1 MQPYIIGRKLSNE
14 VGRGLVYPCQTIVN
28 DIQIDTSSYDVVK
41 VDMVYDNSK
50 DLKLEVLP
58 DDPTL
63 TMRDA
68 VARRDAVAPS
78 GTANA
83 LLLIISTQKLASLI
97 YILNISVI
105 CA

>member
-1 MQPYIIGRKLSNE
+1 
-14 VGRGLVYPCQTIVN
+14 VYPCQTIVN

-68 VARRDAVAPS
+68 VAPS

-83 LLLIISTQKLASLI
+83 LLLIVSTQKLASLI

-105 CA
+105 CV